1 MGNAIY
7 TKAEREQ
14 RGEEI
19 HGFAVH
25 LAAAAFPLI
34 NGGEYQALVED
45 IRANGL
51 HEPIWATAAPFEDP
65 EEAEWDRQWDQHACH
80 EHERTGCDSCRESLD
95 ESEVGEVLDGRN
107 RLRACIDAK
116 VTPRFRRYESNDPVG
131 FVVSMNIHRRH
142 LDESQR
148 GMIAA
153 RLAKLPKGVR
163 ADTSIG
169 VSGKTQAQAADLLN
183 VGQATVQRGRAVLDR
198 GVPELVQ
205 AVDRGELAI
214 SRAAEISRLSEE
226 DQRTYLDPAYGG
238 RAPAGSVSGGDSYDS
253 DEWYTPIAVVEA
265 AREVLGAI
273 DLDPAT
279 CKFAQSRIRAD
290 RFFTKEDN
298 GLDKPWSGRVWLNPP
313 YSQPAANQFAE
324 KLIEEWRAGRVTS
337 AVVVQNAST
346 DTGWFHSLAKEGAIC
361 LTRGRISFD
370 REDGR
375 GSQNRYGQVFFYLG
389 KSQKRFEEVFS
400 RFGLVGRLRGSE

>member
-1 MGNAIY
+1 MGQAIY
-7 TKAEREQ
+7 TKQEREQ

-19 HGFAVH
+19 CGYSVH
-25 LAAAAFPLI
+25 PAAAAFPLI
-34 NGGEYQALVED
+34 QGVEYDALVED
-45 IRANGL
+45 IRNNGL
-51 HEPIWATAAPFEDP
+51 HEPIWATAAVIEDP
-65 EEAEWDRQWDQHACH
+65 EEAEWDKDWALHECFAHDRQN
-80 EHERTGCDSCRESLD
+80 CDTCREQLD
-95 ESEVGEVLDGRN
+95 EDEVGQILDGRN
-107 RLRACIDAK
+107 RLRACVDAGIE
-116 VTPRFRRYESNDPVG
+116 PEFRRYEGSDPVS
-131 FVVSMNIHRRH
+131 FVVSLNIHRRH

-153 RLAKLPKGVR
+153 RLATLSKGQPSNVPIGTLTR
-163 ADTSIG
+163 A
-169 VSGKTQAQAADLLN
+169 KAAELMN
-183 VGQATVQRGRAVLDR
+183 VGEQTVARGRAVLDR
-198 GVPELVQ
+198 GVPELAQ

-214 SRAAEISRLSEE
+214 SRAAEIAKLPEE

-238 RAPAGSVSGGDSYDS
+238 KAPSGSVSGGDSYDS

-279 CKFAQSRIRAD
+279 CKFAQSRIKAG

-298 GLDKPWSGRVWLNPP
+298 GLDKPWAGRVWLNPP

-389 KSQKRFEEVFS
+389 KNQKRFEEVFA
-400 RFGLVGRLRGSE
+400 RFGLVGRLRGAE